1 MSSAAH
7 PRAHVLVVDDEP
19 LVAKAVK
26 RVLHGLHDVD
36 LASSAD
42 EALDRLRSGQSYD
55 VVFCDLMMP
64 GKSGM
69 DLHRAVTAE
78 APAIASRFVF
88 LTGGAFTPEADEYLR
103 RSGAPHVSKPFDPA
117 ALRDLVASRTH

>member
-1 MSSAAH
+1 MSAAASA
-7 PRAHVLVVDDEP
+7 RAHVLVVDDEP
-19 LVAKAVK
+19 LVARAVK
-26 RVLHGLHDVD
+26 RVLHAQYDVT

-42 EALDRLRSGQSYD
+42 EALERLRSGERFD

-69 DLHRAVTAE
+69 DLHRAVLAE
-78 APAIASRFVF
+78 APAVADRFVF

-103 RSGAPHVSKPFDPA
+103 RSGAPHVTKPFDSA
-117 ALRDLVASRTH
+117 ALRDLVAGMI